1 MMRSRNTAAY
11 SNSKRFDASFLAPRG
26 IGRAGDPG
34 GDCTCSGEVNSPCA
48 KVLPGA
54 KRLRGASAAPLCG
67 SPKELKEAVTFL

>member
-1 MMRSRNTAAY
+1 MMRSRRTAAY

-54 KRLRGASAAPLCG
+54 KRLCGVGAAPLCG
-67 SPKELKEAVTFL
+67 APKEGEEALICL

>member
-1 MMRSRNTAAY
+1 MGE
-11 SNSKRFDASFLAPRG
+11 RG
-26 IGRAGDPG
+26 MGRAGDPG